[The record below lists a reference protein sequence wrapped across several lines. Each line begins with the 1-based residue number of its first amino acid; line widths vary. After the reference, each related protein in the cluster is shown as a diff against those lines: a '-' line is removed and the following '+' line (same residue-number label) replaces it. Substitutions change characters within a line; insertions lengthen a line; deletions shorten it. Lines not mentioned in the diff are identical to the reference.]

1 MVTCPVWS
9 VLTFN
14 RVYTNCRSAI
24 MEKVEDY
31 VNKGNTMQRRDAQD
45 IIDEFCPELKK
56 MRGKC
61 LDIGSGPG
69 DVTKEMLLPILP
81 HDAEIIGK

>member
-1 MVTCPVWS
+1 
-9 VLTFN
+9 
-14 RVYTNCRSAI
+14 
-24 MEKVEDY
+24 MEMAEDY

-45 IIDEFCPELKK
+45 IIDEFGTELKK

-69 DVTKEMLLPILP
+69 DITKKMLLPILP
-81 HDAEIIGK
+81 HDAKVIGK